1 MALQVRGDKLIC
13 SGKHEG
19 ASVGMARSKDVCISE
34 RNDVMSDEPLAGQTS
49 MRDLLRGLPV
59 FAGDLPEF
67 DADAVPEEPVTL
79 FAQWLSGALDAK
91 VPEPHAMTV
100 STADG
105 DGRPSSRV
113 LICKDVDADGRWYFA
128 ANDTSRK
135 GRELAANPYAALT
148 FYWPPQG
155 RQIRVRGSVHTT
167 GADRSAA
174 EFLARSLGSRAE
186 ALTGRQ
192 SDVLDDPAELEPAV
206 RSARE
211 RLAADPELVAPGWTL
226 YAVTADE
233 VEFWQADQ
241 DRRHTRLRYTR
252 DNARWTRHRL
262 WP

>member
-1 MALQVRGDKLIC
+1 
-13 SGKHEG
+13 
-19 ASVGMARSKDVCISE
+19 
-34 RNDVMSDEPLAGQTS
+34 MSDEPLAGRTS

-59 FAGDLPEF
+59 FAMDLPVF
-67 DADAVPEEPVTL
+67 DADAAPEGPVGL
-79 FAQWLSGALDAK
+79 FVEWLVGAVEAE

-105 DGRPSSRV
+105 DGHPSSRV

-135 GRELAANPYAALT
+135 GRELAVNPHAALT
-148 FYWPPQG
+148 FHWPPQG
-155 RQIRVRGSVHTT
+155 RQIRVRGPVRAA

-174 EFLARSLGSRAE
+174 DFLARSPGSRAE

-192 SDVLDDPAELEPAV
+192 SEVLDHPAELEAAI
-206 RSARE
+206 RIAQE

-226 YAVTADE
+226 YAVIADE
-233 VEFWQADQ
+233 VEFWQGDQ
-241 DRRHTRLRYTR
+241 NRRHTRLRYTR
-252 DNARWTRHRL
+252 DGALWTRHRL

>member
-1 MALQVRGDKLIC
+1 MP
-13 SGKHEG
+13 
-19 ASVGMARSKDVCISE
+19 
-34 RNDVMSDEPLAGQTS
+34 DEPLAGHTS

-59 FAGDLPEF
+59 FAADLPEF
-67 DADAVPEEPVTL
+67 DADAAPEEPVAL
-79 FAQWLSGALDAK
+79 FAQWLAGAIDAK

-105 DGRPSSRV
+105 DGHPSSRV

-128 ANDTSRK
+128 ANATSRK
-135 GRELAANPYAALT
+135 GRELAANPYAALA

-155 RQIRVRGSVHTT
+155 RQIRVRGPVHTA

-174 EFLARSLGSRAE
+174 DFLARSPGSRAE

-192 SDVLDDPAELEPAV
+192 SDVLDDPAELETAV
-206 RSARE
+206 RSAQD

-226 YAVTADE
+226 YAVAADD

-252 DNARWTRHRL
+252 GGARRWTRHRL

>member
-1 MALQVRGDKLIC
+1 MPDG
-13 SGKHEG
+13 
-19 ASVGMARSKDVCISE
+19 
-34 RNDVMSDEPLAGQTS
+34 PLAGRTS
-49 MRDLLRGLPV
+49 MRELLRGLPV
-59 FAGDLPEF
+59 FAADLPEF
-67 DADAVPEEPVTL
+67 DADAAPEEPVTL
-79 FAQWLSGALDAK
+79 FAEWLAGALGAK

-100 STADG
+100 STAAG
-105 DGRPSSRV
+105 DGQPSARI

-135 GRELAANPYAALT
+135 GRDLAANPYAALT

-155 RQIRVRGSVHTT
+155 RQIRVRGPVRAT

-174 EFLARSLGSRAE
+174 DFLARSPGSRAE

-192 SDVLDDPAELEPAV
+192 SDVLDDPAELEIAV
-206 RSARE
+206 QSAQD

-252 DNARWTRHRL
+252 DGALWTRHRL

>member
-1 MALQVRGDKLIC
+1 
-13 SGKHEG
+13 
-19 ASVGMARSKDVCISE
+19 
-34 RNDVMSDEPLAGQTS
+34 MSDESPAGSTS
-49 MRDLLRGLPV
+49 MRELLRGLPV
-59 FAGDLPEF
+59 FAADLPVF
-67 DADAVPEEPVTL
+67 DADAAPREPVSL
-79 FAQWLSGALDAK
+79 FAQWLAGALEAK
-91 VPEPHAMTV
+91 VPEPHAMAV

-105 DGRPSSRV
+105 DGRPSSRI

-128 ANDTSRK
+128 ANGTSRK
-135 GRELAANPYAALT
+135 GRELAANPHAALT

-155 RQIRVRGSVHTT
+155 RQIRVRGPVRAAGT
-167 GADRSAA
+167 DRSAA
-174 EFLARSLGSRAE
+174 DFLARSPGSRAE

-192 SDVLDDPAELEPAV
+192 SDVLDDPAELETAV
-206 RSARE
+206 RSAQD

-252 DNARWTRHRL
+252 DGALWTRHRL

>member
-1 MALQVRGDKLIC
+1 MSL
-13 SGKHEG
+13 
-19 ASVGMARSKDVCISE
+19 E
-34 RNDVMSDEPLAGQTS
+34 RNDVMSDEALAGHTS

-59 FAGDLPEF
+59 FAADLPEF
-67 DADAVPEEPVTL
+67 DADAVPEEPVAL
-79 FAQWLSGALDAK
+79 FARWLTGALDAK

-105 DGRPSSRV
+105 EGRPSSRI

-128 ANDTSRK
+128 ANDSSRK
-135 GRELAANPYAALT
+135 GRELAVNPYAALA
-148 FYWPPQG
+148 FYWPRQG
-155 RQIRVRGSVHTT
+155 RQIRVRGRVSAT

-174 EFLARSLGSRAE
+174 DFLARSPGSRAE

-192 SDVLDDPAELEPAV
+192 SDVLDDPAELELAI
-206 RSARE
+206 RAAQD
-211 RLAADPELVAPGWTL
+211 RLAADPEVVAPGWTL
-226 YAVTADE
+226 YAVTAGE

-252 DNARWTRHRL
+252 AGARWTRDRL